1 VKPKIAIVGRRNVGK
16 STLVNHIAG
25 RRVSV
30 VYSLSGTT
38 RDRVCADISW
48 GGKYFSLIDTGGFIP
63 LPISPLE
70 EKVRRE
76 IERAI
81 SEADK
86 VLFLVSAPDG
96 VVASDLEIADFIRS
110 TGKPVILA
118 VNKVDSPSQ
127 EKNILEFYDL
137 GMGDPLPISAYHG
150 RGMED
155 LLQRLTSDF
164 APSLPEPLDK
174 TRVIITGRPNVGKST
189 LFNAILG
196 EERSIV
202 DDTPGTTRDAIVV
215 SKEYED
221 GLLAL
226 VDSVGIR
233 RRGKRR
239 GVERQGVSSSLRNI
253 QGSHVA
259 ILMVDATSFITQ
271 QDKHIAGAIRD
282 VGCGIIV
289 AVNKWDLISNGDE
302 IEWEEEIRRNL
313 RFVPY
318 AALLFISALT
328 GYNVNKILPRATE
341 IYKQRFR
348 QLTIDEVREVVEKM
362 EHPQKSNIISAFQSK
377 VDPPTFVFHMK
388 DVNSVHFSFKR
399 YVENR
404 LREAFGFEGVPLRL
418 MFT

>member
-1 VKPKIAIVGRRNVGK
+1 M
-16 STLVNHIAG
+16 
-25 RRVSV
+25 
-30 VYSLSGTT
+30 
-38 RDRVCADISW
+38 
-48 GGKYFSLIDTGGFIP
+48 
-63 LPISPLE
+63 
-70 EKVRRE
+70 
-76 IERAI
+76 
-81 SEADK
+81 
-86 VLFLVSAPDG
+86 
-96 VVASDLEIADFIRS
+96 VASDLEIADFIRS

-137 GMGDPLPISAYHG
+137 SMGDPLPISAYHG

-202 DDTPGTTRDAIVV
+202 DDAPGTTRDAIVV

-302 IEWEEEIRRNL
+302 IEWEEEIRRNIK
-313 RFVPY
+313 FVPY

-362 EHPQKSNIISAFQSK
+362 EHPQKSSIVSAFQSK

-388 DVNSVHFSFKR
+388 DANSVHFSFKR

-418 MFT
+418 VFT